1 MASVTGAAAIG
12 AGVTGELTQLPLVAL
27 YALAERAR
35 LVLVILFTATV
46 LSLTGCGA
54 LAAEPVTVAVADF
67 DYSDTSGEIK
77 DQVDAHRARVV
88 AFGQLLRDG
97 LQSEGKY
104 RVVGLDC
111 PDGGCT
117 AASMRSDDFLAHGRR
132 SGARLVWRHSQ
143 DEHRSVGR
151 GSSSRSPAQR
161 IAAAANSYI
170 PRRYRHGVPPRGR
183 FCQRNVEGCHAL
195 NSRVVNGGHVHP

>member
-1 MASVTGAAAIG
+1 MQIAKDTPSGHLRSIPAVNGSTGVGDTATGVGAVVTGVGAVVTGADAIG
-12 AGVTGELTQLPLVAL
+12 AAVIGRVTQLHLVLL

-46 LSLTGCGA
+46 LSLTGGGA

-88 AFGQLLRDG
+88 AFGQLLRDSF
-97 LQSEGKY
+97 QSEGKY

-132 SGARLVWRHSQ
+132 SGARLVVYSGIRKMSTLVQWVEVQ
-143 DEHRSVGR
+143 VLDL
-151 GSSSRSPAQR
+151 
-161 IAAAANSYI
+161 
-170 PRRYRHGVPPRGR
+170 
-183 FCQRNVEGCHAL
+183 QRNELATAI
-195 NSRVVNGGHVHP
+195 

>member
-132 SGARLVWRHSQ
+132 SGARLVVYGGIRKMSTVQWGEVQVLDLQRN
-143 DEHRSVGR
+143 ELLLRRTVTFR
-151 GSSSRSPAQR
+151 GDTDTA
-161 IAAAANSYI
+161 
-170 PRRYRHGVPPRGR
+170 RGR

-195 NSRVVNGGHVHP
+195 NSRGIVNGGHVHP